1 MARLIPRIEIPD
13 IALKPERD
21 VARALTGQ
29 LPSQV
34 LVLHSYPWLRGRRND
49 QSGKVTLQE
58 GEADFLVF
66 WPDKGLLVIE
76 VKGGVID
83 YDPDSR
89 RWNRVLGD
97 RTKEIRDP
105 FEQARRNSYRIIDLI
120 RHRVYGG
127 GNLPFPYGYA
137 VFFPDC
143 IYHGAMPPGADAAI
157 TLSSSD
163 LSRVSDRIANA
174 LKQWARTGSP
184 HVPGQGEIVR
194 VTRAILPA
202 FNIFPALSRTIEE
215 QEEQLV
221 RMTDEQLRLLV
232 FLGNNKRVAIEGVAG
247 SGKTLLAKGQAEKF
261 AAGGKKSLLLCYNKG
276 LANWLRQSIPRELS
290 DRVDVHHFHGLCHDL
305 CVQAGIEFSPSS
317 VHPQVFWDE
326 KAALLLCE
334 AIELLPDRYECIVV
348 DEAQDFC
355 ADWWVPL
362 ELLNVDGDQ
371 GVLYVFYD
379 PAQNLYRK
387 QGISIPALGNPFHLP
402 MNCRNTKS
410 IVGTCA
416 TILASKIEI
425 HPHAPPGRKTEV
437 VIEPALR
444 VPGLLDAWIRKWTR
458 TEKILPGQIVI
469 LSRYRFDRSGLKSV
483 ESLGGVDLV
492 HDLGQWREGTGVL
505 FSTIRSFKGLE
516 SDIVVLIDMVA
527 PDSRKNFTRS
537 DFYVACSRA
546 KHVLKIVS
554 EKEIGMLQE

>member
-21 VARALTGQ
+21 VARALTEQ
-29 LPSQV
+29 LPGQV
-34 LVLHSYPWLRGRRND
+34 LVLHSYPWLRAHRND

-105 FEQARRNSYRIIDLI
+105 FEQARRNSYHTIDLI
-120 RHRVYGG
+120 RNQVYGG
-127 GNLPFPYGYA
+127 GPLPFPYGYA

-143 IYHGAMPPGADAAI
+143 IYNGAMPPGADAAI
-157 TLSSSD
+157 TLSSND
-163 LSRVSDRIANA
+163 LSRVSGRIANA

-184 HVPGQGEIVR
+184 RVLGKGEIAR
-194 VTRAILPA
+194 VKRAILPA
-202 FNIFPALSRTIEE
+202 FNILPTLFRTIEE
-215 QEEQLV
+215 QEELLV

-276 LANWLRQSIPRELS
+276 LANWLRQGIPRELS
-290 DRVDVHHFHGLCHDL
+290 DRVDVHHFHGLCHDW
-305 CVQAGIEFSPSS
+305 CKKAGIEFSPPSA
-317 VHPQVFWDE
+317 QRQAFWDE
-326 KAALLLCE
+326 KAAILLCD
-334 AIELLPDRYECIVV
+334 AIERLPDRYECIVV

-362 ELLNVDGDQ
+362 ELLNVEGDQ

-387 QGISIPALGNPFHLP
+387 QGISIPSLGNPFHLP
-402 MNCRNTKS
+402 INCRNTKS
-410 IVGTCA
+410 IVDTCA
-416 TILASKIEI
+416 TILASEIEI
-425 HPHAPPGRKTEV
+425 HPHAPPGPETEV
-437 VIEPALR
+437 VIEPDPR
-444 VPGLLDAWIRKWTR
+444 VPGLLDSWIRKWTQG
-458 TEKILPGQIVI
+458 EKILPGQIAV
-469 LSRYRFDRSGLKSV
+469 LSRSRFDRSCLKSV

-492 HDLGQWREGTGVL
+492 HDPGQWRDGAGVL

-516 SDIVVLIDMVA
+516 SDIVVLVDMVA
-527 PDSRKNFTRS
+527 PDSRKNFSRS

-546 KHVLKIVS
+546 KHVLKIIS
-554 EKEIGMLQE
+554 EKEIGMLQA